1 MIGLNEDMFR
11 MQAQVRMSEY
21 KKGKE
26 GLGDDLSLSK
36 PDGNT
41 PLHQFLQK
49 RFAELQQPMTAL
61 IAHPDVECVK
71 ETGETGMQTDI
82 HHREIY
88 RLKDGT
94 DLMIIDENQDYMT
107 GEKSKSVSYHV
118 TNSGRN
124 TDVWY
129 RFDLDEHG
137 LYQSGS
143 RQLDT
148 YRDKDK
154 TSLERVDLELDK
166 GHGEETYFRTEYDLH
181 GTPRQDHMWS
191 KTFYLFNENGKSAYL
206 TDSYHSVDSYDVNG
220 NKFFAQKDF
229 RSDRYGLNVR
239 TMQDSGKEYYALRE
253 NKEEDRRLPRTLEVV
268 ELTPVSG
275 TFVPGQSRA
284 QDVLAR
290 VFQNGKVS
298 QEVIKRYDDRMGML
312 EVMQKMDDIQAQRVQ
327 KRKDAVAMQVH
338 SGHFGV
344 SEEERPEMTKQVLPI
359 AIPDDSVPT
368 PPSREDASM
377 TNRRIRMERGVESL
391 KSSKSRLVP
400 VLDVLE
406 DFDLEF

>member
-1 MIGLNEDMFR
+1 M
-11 MQAQVRMSEY
+11 AAHY
-21 KKGKE
+21 
-26 GLGDDLSLSK
+26 GDVAEK
-36 PDGNT
+36 PKSDGNT

-49 RFAELQQPMTAL
+49 RFAELQQSMMTL
-61 IAHPDVECVK
+61 IEHPDVECVK

-82 HHREIY
+82 HRRETY

-94 DLMIIDENQDYMT
+94 DLMIIDENQDYIT
-107 GEKSKSVSYHV
+107 GEKSKSIAYHV
-118 TNSGRN
+118 TNAGQN

-137 LYQSGS
+137 LYQYGS

-148 YRDKDK
+148 YRDKGK

-191 KTFYLFNENGKSAYL
+191 KTFYLNENGKSAYL

-239 TMQDSGKEYYALRE
+239 TMQDSGKEYYTLRE
-253 NKEEDRRLPRTLEVV
+253 NRGEDGQSPRTLEVV

-275 TFVPGQSRA
+275 TFVPGQSQA

-298 QEVIKRYDDRMGML
+298 QEVVKYYDDRMGML
-312 EVMQKMDDIQAQRVQ
+312 EVMKEMDAIQAQRVQ
-327 KRKDAVAMQVH
+327 KRKDAVAMQIH

-344 SEEERPEMTKQVLPI
+344 SEEERPRMTRQVLPI
-359 AIPDDSVPT
+359 AIPDDSVPI

-377 TNRRIRMERGVESL
+377 TDRRIRMERGVESL
-391 KSSKSRLVP
+391 KSSRRRLVP
-400 VLDVLE
+400 VIDVDE
-406 DFDLEF
+406 GKDVVFHPDAYD